1 MTFMTSDAK
10 TNAAAPFLNQLK
22 KLLKNPVHSHFFAF
36 YHVLEVST
44 GRVSM
49 RIKKLGQNISGAK
62 EETKT
67 KQFQSFVFETKALLA
82 TD

>member
-1 MTFMTSDAK
+1 MTSEAI

-22 KLLKNPVHSHFFAF
+22 KLLKNPVHSHFFLLFITSWKFRQGAF
-36 YHVLEVST
+36 QCGL
-44 GRVSM
+44 
-49 RIKKLGQNISGAK
+49 KKLGPNISGAK

>member
-44 GRVSM
+44 ARVSM
-49 RIKKLGQNISGAK
+49 RIKKTWAKYFWSNRRDQNKTISK
-62 EETKT
+62 
-67 KQFQSFVFETKALLA
+67 FCF
-82 TD
+82 

>member
-1 MTFMTSDAK
+1 MTSEAI

-22 KLLKNPVHSHFFAF
+22 KLLKNPLHSHFFAF

-44 GRVSM
+44 AFQCGL
-49 RIKKLGQNISGAK
+49 KKNLGKIFLEQK
-62 EETKT
+62 KTKT

>member
-1 MTFMTSDAK
+1 MTSEAI

-44 GRVSM
+44 AFQCGLK
-49 RIKKLGQNISGAK
+49 KKLGQNISGAK
-62 EETKT
+62 EENGDR
-67 KQFQSFVFETKALLA
+67 FQWSVILKR
-82 TD
+82 

>member
-1 MTFMTSDAK
+1 MTSEAI

-44 GRVSM
+44 VSM
-49 RIKKLGQNISGAK
+49 RIKKKLGQNISGAK

-67 KQFQSFVFETKALLA
+67 KQFLSFVFETKALLE